1 MTNVPNWQY
10 NEFRH
15 IGVDFSDLEQV
26 LTHDER
32 QQSKLEAE
40 RALVKTLGI
49 ASGQVVV
56 EFGCGTGTF
65 ALAAAETGA
74 QVIAADVSQ
83 VMIAYASRQAS
94 KAGLNIQFV
103 NAGFLTYQ
111 HTGAPAHFVV
121 SKYALHHLPDFWKSV
136 ALARIYNLLGDG
148 GKLYLEDVIYSFEVN
163 DHAAAMAGWIEA
175 MSRDDGSGFTRADF
189 EMHIREEHSTFTWI
203 LEAMIERAGF
213 RIETADI
220 SAPTYAKYR
229 CVKE

>member
-1 MTNVPNWQY
+1 MTNVPKWQY

-26 LTHDER
+26 LTYDER
-32 QQSKLEAE
+32 QQTKLEEE

-74 QVIAADVSQ
+74 QVIAVDVSQ

-103 NAGFLTYQ
+103 NAGFLTYE

-121 SKYALHHLPDFWKSV
+121 SKYALHHLPDFWKSI

-148 GKLYLEDVIYSFEVN
+148 GQLYLEDVI
-163 DHAAAMAGWIEA
+163 
-175 MSRDDGSGFTRADF
+175 
-189 EMHIREEHSTFTWI
+189 
-203 LEAMIERAGF
+203 
-213 RIETADI
+213 
-220 SAPTYAKYR
+220 
-229 CVKE
+229 